1 MRTKELVNSLIS
13 AYEEEKGNY
22 PSFYELIKD
31 CIYLEGINT
40 ARYLFN
46 TIQEGWLENDLQ
58 PQDFKS
64 IYSSF
69 FGTSRAYYYGELK
82 NYLDEENEIMI
93 TGSSSLSAEEVIKI
107 NKESMEAIGF
117 FEHKDVLWN
126 TLEEHFKY
134 NYPVQVYIIEIK
146 EEYYSVNIIVPDYGA
161 PIYDYKNFPGKIGI
175 LPIKSLFQ
183 NIRETKDDE
192 IQNYIGKL
200 INTRIVFIDKEI
212 DKIILEPLVRV

>member
-1 MRTKELVNSLIS
+1 MKTKELVNSLIS

-40 ARYLFN
+40 ARYLFS

-82 NYLDEENEIMI
+82 NYLDEENDIIM
-93 TGSSSLSAEEVIKI
+93 TSPLSTEEVNKI

-126 TLEEHFKY
+126 TLEERFKY

-146 EEYYSVNIIVPDYGA
+146 EEYYSVNMIIPDYGV
-161 PIYDYKNFPGKIGI
+161 PISDYKNFPGKIGI
-175 LPIKSLFQ
+175 LPVKSLFQ
-183 NIRETKDDE
+183 NIREIKGDK
-192 IQNYIGKL
+192 IQSYIGQL
-200 INTRIVFIDKEI
+200 INTRIVFIDKEL
-212 DKIILEPLVRV
+212 DKVILEPLVKV

>member
-1 MRTKELVNSLIS
+1 MRKKELVKSLIS

-31 CIYLEGINT
+31 CIYLKGINT

-46 TIQEGWLENDLQ
+46 VIQEGWLENNLQ

-69 FGTSRAYYYGELK
+69 FGTSRTYYYEELE
-82 NYLDEENEIMI
+82 NYLDEENDIIMANPL
-93 TGSSSLSAEEVIKI
+93 SSQKVNQI
-107 NKESMEAIGF
+107 NKESLESKGIL
-117 FEHKDVLWN
+117 EHNDLLWN
-126 TLEEHFKY
+126 TLEERFKL
-134 NYPVQVYIIEIK
+134 NHPVEVFILGIEK
-146 EEYYSVNIIVPDYGA
+146 EYYSVNIIVPDYGA
-161 PIYDYKNFPGKIGI
+161 PISDYKNFPGKIGI

-192 IQNYIGKL
+192 IQYYIGKL
-200 INTRIVFIDKEI
+200 INTRIVFIDKEM
-212 DKIILEPLVRV
+212 DKVILEPLVKV